1 MGGATMISS
10 LGESWVNFFMTA
22 AGASAALVG
31 LVIVAISVNVQPIIR
46 NQHLPSRA
54 GATVGALVLILV
66 SSMAALIP
74 QSLAALGIEI
84 LAFGLLTWLLQIWSA
99 SQVIAAQS
107 KLPRPMREWAVG
119 VTIGQM
125 QVIPFLLGAILLMMG
140 KGTGIYWIAWGVV
153 AVFVFSV
160 INAWIFLVEIL
171 R

>member
-1 MGGATMISS
+1 MTSS
-10 LGESWVNFFMTA
+10 LGEAWVNFFVTA

-31 LVIVAISVNVQPIIR
+31 LVIVAISVNVQHIIKV
-46 NQHLPSRA
+46 QHLPSRA

-74 QSLAALGIEI
+74 QSSAALGIEI
-84 LAFGLLTWLLQIWSA
+84 LVFGLLTWLLQIWSA
-99 SQVIAAQS
+99 RQIITAQS
-107 KLPRPMREWAVG
+107 KMPRPMREWAVG
-119 VTIGQM
+119 ATIGQIE
-125 QVIPFLLGAILLMMG
+125 VIPFLLGAILLMMG
-140 KGTGIYWIAWGVV
+140 QGAGIYWIAWGVV